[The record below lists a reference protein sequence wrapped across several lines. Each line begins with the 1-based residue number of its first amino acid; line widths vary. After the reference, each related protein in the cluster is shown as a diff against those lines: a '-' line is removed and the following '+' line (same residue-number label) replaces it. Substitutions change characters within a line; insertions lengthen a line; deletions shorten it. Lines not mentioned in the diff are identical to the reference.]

1 MPTPVAAMRDRAAAF
16 HQHLNALVGGPAHS
30 GIQVAR
36 AATDDT
42 DKEPKTPTRAELW
55 LYGVVGGWWYGFSSD
70 SVAAALRGLDVD
82 ELVVRLDSPGGNA
95 IQGIAIGN
103 LLANHPA
110 HVTVVVDG
118 LAASAA
124 SVLALGGDRI
134 VMSPGSQFMIHDAW
148 MFTMGNE
155 AELTS
160 DADWIGRQS
169 RNYAETY
176 AHRAGGTAEEWRER
190 MLADNGRGTW
200 YTAAETVA
208 AGLAHEVA
216 NIASTAPPPV
226 EPTPDDMDDDDA
238 SARAAW
244 DLDVLVPSAARAAW
258 TGAGRSEPSTPK
270 PPSASAVGSTHTEGG
285 SAVAFSDE
293 QLTTMR
299 ASLQLEE
306 TADEAAILAAVQ
318 AVVDENLEERSQTTP
333 APAASV
339 PDGHVVIPAARLSD
353 LEAGAKAGLEAAKAL
368 RQSECKT
375 LLDDNRAKFLPT
387 SRAAWEAE
395 YERDADA
402 VRKHFAEAPDIIPV
416 SEVGHATE
424 PDGDD
429 AVFASMSDAE
439 VDAYAASL
447 GIPKEAL
454 RV

>member
-134 VMSPGSQFMIHDAW
+134 VMSPGSQFMVHDAW

-155 AELTS
+155 AELRS

-176 AHRAGGTAEEWRER
+176 AHRAGKTAEEWREV

-200 YTAAETVA
+200 YTAAEAVA
-208 AGLAHEVA
+208 AGLAHEVG
-216 NIASTAPPPV
+216 NVASTTPPPPD
-226 EPTPDDMDDDDA
+226 PTEADLDDDEA
-238 SARAAW
+238 AARAAW
-244 DLDVLVPSAARAAW
+244 DLDVLVPSTARAAW
-258 TGAGRSEPSTPK
+258 TSAGHPAAPRPTPK

-299 ASLQLEE
+299 ASLELEE

-318 AVVDENLEERSQTTP
+318 AVVAENLEERP
-333 APAASV
+333 APTAAPV

-353 LEAGAKAGLEAAKAL
+353 LEAGAAAGLQAAKAL
-368 RQSECKT
+368 RESECKT

-387 SRAAWEAE
+387 SRAGWEAE
-395 YERDADA
+395 FERDPDA
-402 VRKHFAEAPDIIPV
+402 VREHFAKAPDIIPV
-416 SEVGHATE
+416 SEHGHATE
-424 PDGDD
+424 PDANDSVFAGIDD
-429 AVFASMSDAE
+429 AD
-439 VDAYAASL
+439 VDGFAASL
-447 GIPKEAL
+447 GLSKEDL